1 VALKTS
7 SRSTLDPARQEL
19 GCDTVICMMEFARL
33 KHEQIM
39 RSMRL
44 LAAEVMPH
52 FQKPAL

>member
-1 VALKTS
+1 MALKTS

-33 KHEQIM
+33 KHEQVM

-44 LAAEVMPH
+44 LAAEVMSH
-52 FQKPAL
+52 FQKPGL